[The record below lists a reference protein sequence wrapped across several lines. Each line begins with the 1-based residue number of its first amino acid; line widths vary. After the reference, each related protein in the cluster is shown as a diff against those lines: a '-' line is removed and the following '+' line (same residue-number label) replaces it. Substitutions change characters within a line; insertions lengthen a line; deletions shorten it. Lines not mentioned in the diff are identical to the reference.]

1 MGIHNIPR
9 DPALKNRQHEVPQ
22 SGFGYFRRQKWTNPA
37 ALSLTAL
44 KTGVATSNTVTTTV
58 STFDAQPDFARCI
71 SVDPGGTTADVPAG
85 DVTVNGTNIRG
96 EVISDTIT
104 FAANATAALATTKA
118 FKTVTS
124 VVFPIQDG
132 AAATYDIG
140 YTDALGLDRCMSGN
154 EVLAV
159 TMDGVYETTRPTV
172 TANATD
178 VSKNTVDPNTAL
190 DASKDVVADFI
201 STEKTAKVGST
212 A

>member
-1 MGIHNIPR
+1 
-9 DPALKNRQHEVPQ
+9 
-22 SGFGYFRRQKWTNPA
+22 
-37 ALSLTAL
+37 
-44 KTGVATSNTVTTTV
+44 
-58 STFDAQPDFARCI
+58 
-71 SVDPGGTTADVPAG
+71 
-85 DVTVNGTNIRG
+85 
-96 EVISDTIT
+96 
-104 FAANATAALATTKA
+104 
-118 FKTVTS
+118 
-124 VVFPIQDG
+124 
-132 AAATYDIG
+132 
-140 YTDALGLDRCMSGN
+140 MSGN